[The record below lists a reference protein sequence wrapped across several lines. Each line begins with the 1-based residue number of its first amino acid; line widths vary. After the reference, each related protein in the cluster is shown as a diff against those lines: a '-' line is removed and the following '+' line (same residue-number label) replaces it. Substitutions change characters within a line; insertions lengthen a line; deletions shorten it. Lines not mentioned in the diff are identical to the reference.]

1 MGDVMHDYVNLGRCW
16 PGTSNNYWNID
27 DLVRAYNRVREE
39 ARIVLPGHDSRLW
52 NIYPGGRVI

>member
-27 DLVRAYNRVREE
+27 DLVRAYNWQDLVFT
-39 ARIVLPGHDSRLW
+39 
-52 NIYPGGRVI
+52 GGASSTIADRRDHG

>member
-1 MGDVMHDYVNLGRCW
+1 VNLDRWW

-39 ARIVLPGHDSRLW
+39 SRIVLPGQ
-52 NIYPGGRVI
+52 RVLVEPEDLGLTGKFSKWWIS